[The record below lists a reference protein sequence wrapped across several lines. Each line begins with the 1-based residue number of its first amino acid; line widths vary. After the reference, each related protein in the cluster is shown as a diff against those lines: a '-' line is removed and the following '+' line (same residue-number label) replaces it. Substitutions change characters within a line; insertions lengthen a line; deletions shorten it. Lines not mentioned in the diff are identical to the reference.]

1 MIYSFVHRKLNY
13 KRTEPVSQQRLRGDN
28 YFSMMPPEA
37 LTHFWR
43 RRLWRDNYVFSSVE
57 SIKLWQVPK
66 ENKDSKKKFMIA
78 LQLQF
83 KILDHYK
90 TVLCKK
96 LNKKA

>member
-1 MIYSFVHRKLNY
+1 MIYSFVHRILNY

-28 YFSMMPPEA
+28 YFSMMSPEA

-66 ENKDSKKKFMIA
+66 ENKDSKKK
-78 LQLQF
+78 
-83 KILDHYK
+83 
-90 TVLCKK
+90 KK
-96 LNKKA
+96 LHVSTLTLGKMMNELLFD